1 MDAEVTHFLTGSRRV
16 AAAATSCGLL
26 LADPAQNLLAAV
38 DDAPAE
44 GEAGRPDVCM
54 APISKCSQRYS
65 RHRGHL
71 ASIYKLHQL
80 HS

>member
-1 MDAEVTHFLTGSRRV
+1 MDPGVIHFLKGSRRI
-16 AAAATSCGLL
+16 AAAAAGRNLL
-26 LADPAQNLLAAV
+26 LANPAQNLLAAV

-54 APISKCSQRYS
+54 APISKCPQRYS

-71 ASIYKLHQL
+71 ASVYKLHQL